1 MDVVDRIYFIMTMY
15 LTLTFGKFLYYIHL
29 KKGFSNCDSKQSLI
43 IINDIDLTF
52 DFLSYRCRELPLFK
66 AEPFST
72 VFTFVLVALLIKN
85 CLVNINANFI
95 VYSLLLLGRKQYL
108 RFSLFILR

>member
-52 DFLSYRCRELPLFK
+52 DFYLIDVGNCHYLRLNLSALF
-66 AEPFST
+66 
-72 VFTFVLVALLIKN
+72 
-85 CLVNINANFI
+85 
-95 VYSLLLLGRKQYL
+95 SLLC
-108 RFSLFILR
+108 